1 MLLSKFVLGRGELK
15 NSLTAFSRAFR
26 VKAALLVLGIGF
38 FFQTHVIS
46 AQEGTAPLT
55 QDDAS
60 LQLPAEDPL
69 RDAERAL
76 LWDDTTPAAAQLSGP
91 SVWSVIRMILALALV
106 AAAIYGI
113 VLLFKKA
120 GKQTP
125 NEDPFLK
132 ILANTHLG
140 SNRYAHIIS
149 VGAKA
154 WLVGSSDGGVN
165 LISEIE
171 DKELIDAMLLEDANK
186 IELPAGRF
194 TSFMSIL
201 RRFGVKA
208 QARTKIPGADDIR
221 KRRERL
227 KGL

>member
-1 MLLSKFVLGRGELK
+1 MGLSRFVLGRGELK
-15 NSLTAFSRAFR
+15 NTFLAFR

-38 FFQTHVIS
+38 FIRIPFIYS
-46 AQEGTAPLT
+46 QELPAAENTLLI
-55 QDDAS
+55 QNDAVS
-60 LQLPAEDPL
+60 QAAEDPL

-76 LWDDTTPAAAQLSGP
+76 SWDDAVPAAAQLSGP

-120 GKQTP
+120 AKQTP

-149 VGAKA
+149 VGSKA
-154 WLVGSSDGGVN
+154 WLIGSCDGCVN
-165 LISEIE
+165 VISEIE
-171 DKELIDAMLLEDANK
+171 DKELIDSMLLEEANK
-186 IELPAGRF
+186 AEQPAGHF
-194 TSFMSIL
+194 SSFMSIL

-208 QARTKIPGADDIR
+208 QAKTKIPGADDIR

>member
-1 MLLSKFVLGRGELK
+1 V
-15 NSLTAFSRAFR
+15 RAL
-26 VKAALLVLGIGF
+26 LLVLGIGF
-38 FFQTHVIS
+38 FIQIQSIYSQEVPPEQDAAVSQS
-46 AQEGTAPLT
+46 AE
-55 QDDAS
+55 
-60 LQLPAEDPL
+60 EDPL

-76 LWDDTTPAAAQLSGP
+76 SWDDTTPAAAQLSGP

-125 NEDPFLK
+125 NEDTFLK

-149 VGAKA
+149 AGSRA
-154 WLVGSSDGGVN
+154 WLVGSCDGGVN

-186 IELPAGRF
+186 IEQPAGRF

-208 QARTKIPGADDIR
+208 QSKTRIPGVDDIR

>member
-1 MLLSKFVLGRGELK
+1 M
-15 NSLTAFSRAFR
+15 
-26 VKAALLVLGIGF
+26 LGIGF
-38 FFQTHVIS
+38 FIQIQSVYSQEVPPEQDTAVSQT
-46 AQEGTAPLT
+46 T
-55 QDDAS
+55 
-60 LQLPAEDPL
+60 AEDPL
-69 RDAERAL
+69 RDAERAMS
-76 LWDDTTPAAAQLSGP
+76 WDEPTPTAPLSGP
-91 SVWSVIRMILALALV
+91 SVWSVIRMILVLALV

-149 VGAKA
+149 VGSRA
-154 WLVGSSDGGVN
+154 WLVGSGEGGVR

-186 IELPAGRF
+186 AVEPAGRF
-194 TSFMSIL
+194 VSFVSIL
-201 RRFGVKA
+201 RRLGVKA
-208 QARTKIPGADDIR
+208 QTKTTIPGADDIR